1 MKKIFT
7 VFLFAALLISC
18 HRKNAIERGDFNIDS
33 IVSDSSLRLTDGLD
47 SPECS
52 IHISVQYLSG
62 GNGQMLNRAFLSN
75 GIMLPDYTEY
85 SNGDGIRKSVDS
97 FVAGYL
103 SDYID
108 FYKKIYEND
117 RTHPELYSNRYALN
131 TYILSEKEAVITY
144 MAKLT
149 SYGGGLYETKQ
160 TLVKNF
166 YADTGK
172 IISLNDIFIRGY
184 EKMLKD
190 IILNKFYN
198 MFDVDNIEGLKKRYI
213 FADGNIYVPD
223 NFIIEKDGISFIY
236 CQDEIAPH
244 EEGEIRIKVNDSE
257 IENLKKVE
265 IK

>member
-1 MKKIFT
+1 M
-7 VFLFAALLISC
+7 
-18 HRKNAIERGDFNIDS
+18 
-33 IVSDSSLRLTDGLD
+33 
-47 SPECS
+47 
-52 IHISVQYLSG
+52 
-62 GNGQMLNRAFLSN
+62 
-75 GIMLPDYTEY
+75 
-85 SNGDGIRKSVDS
+85 
-97 FVAGYL
+97 
-103 SDYID
+103 D

-131 TYILSEKEAVITY
+131 TYILSEKEDVITY

-149 SYGGGLYETKQ
+149 SYGGGLYETRQ

-172 IISLNDIFIRGY
+172 IISLDDIFIHGY

-198 MFDVDNIEGLKKRYI
+198 MFDVDSIEGLKKRYI

>member
-7 VFLFAALLISC
+7 AFLFAVLLISC
-18 HRKNAIERGDFNIDS
+18 HRENAIERGNFNIDS
-33 IVSDSSLRLTDGLD
+33 IVSDSSLRLTDDSD

-52 IHISVQYLSG
+52 IHISVQYFNDG
-62 GNGQMLNRAFLSN
+62 HGQMLNRAFLSN

-97 FVAGYL
+97 FIAGYL
-103 SDYID
+103 SDYMD
-108 FYKKIYEND
+108 FYKKIYEKD
-117 RTHPELYSNRYALN
+117 RTHPELYCNRYSLN
-131 TYILSEKEAVITY
+131 TYILSERKDVITY

-166 YADTGK
+166 DADTGK

-184 EKMLKD
+184 DKMLKD

-198 MFDVDNIEGLKKRYI
+198 MFDVDNIEGLKKRFI

-223 NFIIEKDGISFIY
+223 NFILEKDGISFIY